1 MMRDT
6 IVFGETPPMTYNQAT
21 QHNTTQHN
29 TTQHNTTHKQAVD
42 SPSFSYAPK
51 RSG

>member
-1 MMRDT
+1 MRDT

-21 QHNTTQHN
+21 QHNTT
-29 TTQHNTTHKQAVD
+29 HKQAVD
-42 SPSFSYAPK
+42 SPSFSYSPK